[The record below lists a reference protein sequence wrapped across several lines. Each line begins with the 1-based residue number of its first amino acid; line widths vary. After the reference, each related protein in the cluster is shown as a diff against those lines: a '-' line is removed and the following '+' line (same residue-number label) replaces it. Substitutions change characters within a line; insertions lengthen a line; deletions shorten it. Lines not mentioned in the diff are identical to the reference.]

1 MSVAVSPSGKFI
13 ATGGADNR
21 LVIWDAETLT
31 PTKTFTQHRDSVSSL
46 AFARNISTMS
56 SGEQLFSGS
65 YDRTLKTWSI
75 SSAGH
80 AYVETLFGHQD
91 HVTGVGAMAIDQC
104 VSVGARDR
112 TVRLW
117 KVVEESQLVFRG
129 GASKNAPY
137 RESNIDCVAPLPPN
151 HFVTGSDSGSISL
164 WSMYKKKPLYT
175 IPLAHGLDPIPPLD
189 ELSPEV
195 NEETAAHNARHMRP
209 TPRWITALTTL
220 PGTDI
225 VLSGSWDGWVRAWR
239 ISEDKKILIPLG
251 PVGTGSLSAPDTLSQ
266 QLNHSLVNDESP
278 GSNDMDIGRKSN
290 GEKKPAPLIKGV
302 INDIAVFERRP
313 ETAQIGQPTP
323 KPSSKTPPESQVQG
337 LCIVV
342 AVGKEHRLGRWRCY
356 ANNYHEGDSTDGRNG
371 AVVLEVPFTS
381 QGAVGV
387 DA

>member
-1 MSVAVSPSGKFI
+1 
-13 ATGGADNR
+13 
-21 LVIWDAETLT
+21 
-31 PTKTFTQHRDSVSSL
+31 
-46 AFARNISTMS
+46 MS

-91 HVTGVGAMAIDQC
+91 HVTGVGAMTIDQC

-112 TVRLW
+112 TVRVW

-137 RESNIDCVAPLPPN
+137 RESIIDCVAPLPPN

-164 WSMYKKKPLYT
+164 WSVHKKKPLYT
-175 IPLAHGLDPIPPLD
+175 IPLAHGLDPVPPLD

-225 VLSGSWDGWVRAWR
+225 VLSGSWDGWIRAWR
-239 ISEDKKILIPLG
+239 ISEDKKTLISLG
-251 PVGTGSLSAPDTLSQ
+251 PVGTGSLSAPDTPSR
-266 QLNHSLVNDESP
+266 QLNQSLVIDRSPESD
-278 GSNDMDIGRKSN
+278 DMDVEGRPH
-290 GEKKPAPLIKGV
+290 GREPEPLIKGV

-313 ETAQIGQPTP
+313 ETAQIGQPTL
-323 KPSSKTPPESQVQG
+323 KSSSESQPQSQVRG
-337 LCIVV
+337 LCIVA
-342 AVGKEHRLGRWRCY
+342 AVGKEHRLGRWKCY
-356 ANNYHEGDSTDGRNG
+356 ANNYHQGDSTDGRNG
-371 AVVLEVPFTS
+371 AVVFEVSFTS
-381 QGAVGV
+381 QGPDEV